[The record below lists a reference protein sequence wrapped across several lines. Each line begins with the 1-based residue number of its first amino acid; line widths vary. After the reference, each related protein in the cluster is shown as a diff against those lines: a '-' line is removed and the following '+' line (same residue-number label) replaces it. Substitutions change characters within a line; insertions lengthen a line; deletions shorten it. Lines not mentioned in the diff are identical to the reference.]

1 MTTPLRTMKPRHM
14 TTRAIFFRVGE
25 PEGAISIFRK
35 IKNDWPLQHNDI
47 DATAFPVVLTEIR
60 GNVPNLDSDLI
71 PVDLDVDREEDVP
84 VRGDL
89 VLNHRRENATNATSY
104 RLRGTEYPGEGLR
117 GYFNYY
123 ISRGE
128 WEYEDGVYG
137 IRDPFTRE
145 LYTVPEIEA
154 ILGRTDFERPEAE
167 PLGVNL
173 ENEGDD
179 GDDDDEMDHS
189 PPVDDQAPFIPFDF
203 NDESDDEID
212 VPVLPYSSDDE
223 ETESESGL
231 PGSSTLSFNE
241 TESTG
246 SETESIGSEPESIE
260 MDAEDYMDSQALL
273 DWGYGNTMELLDAI
287 AERDTE
293 EAQEIL
299 ARVYPDGRTFA
310 ETGLNTQSFQGI
322 YPITAAAA
330 AQDDSIFRML
340 LEAGADVN
348 VRDENGETPLHT
360 LAGIDF
366 TTGRR
371 IVPRAPFDRRYGAL
385 VAPRDEAN
393 FNGISPAAVDRLL
406 GAMAD
411 GSLENDAGENVIQKA
426 SRLGNATFARLHHAS
441 MEDLEALSG

>member
-1 MTTPLRTMKPRHM
+1 MTTPLGTTKPRHM

-84 VRGDL
+84 VGGDL

-123 ISRGE
+123 IGRGE

-179 GDDDDEMDHS
+179 GDDDDDEMDQS
-189 PPVDDQAPFIPFDF
+189 PPVLETPPVDDPAPLIPVYF
-203 NDESDDEID
+203 NGESDDDEVD

-231 PGSSTLSFNE
+231 PGPPTVSFNE
-241 TESTG
+241 TESAG
-246 SETESIGSEPESIE
+246 SETESAGSETEDDTESG
-260 MDAEDYMDSQALL
+260 YPYSQALL

-287 AERDTE
+287 AERNTE

-330 AQDDSIFRML
+330 ARDVSIFQML

-360 LAGIDF
+360 LAGLDF

-371 IVPRAPFDRRYGAL
+371 IVPRAPFDHQYGAL

-393 FNGISPAAVDRLL
+393 FNGISPAAVDRLID
-406 GAMAD
+406 AMANV
-411 GSLENDAGENVIQKA
+411 GLLNDAGELAYEKA
-426 SRLGNATFARLHHAS
+426 TRLGNEDFAALYRLGTF
-441 MEDLEALSG
+441 